1 MNRARASTAA
11 AACSAFSPVRD
22 IRSAILPVTIGVEN
36 DVPLHRAMP

>member
-1 MNRARASTAA
+1 MTRARASSAA

-22 IRSAILPVTIGVEN
+22 IRLAISPVTIGVEN